1 MLCGCDGCSPTG
13 DSLSYLGLP
22 ERIYAYLSLS
32 SRNGFKKDHLRGALK
47 FVEDNWQLVHKGAGW
62 RALRNFLVVW
72 LFSWRFYMRI
82 ANILRKQGLG
92 LHGYLES
99 NEVSQ
104 ILARY
109 EALTSMEPM

>member
-1 MLCGCDGCSPTG
+1 MSLC
-13 DSLSYLGLP
+13 
-22 ERIYAYLSLS
+22 

-47 FVEDNWQLVHKGAGW
+47 FVEDNWQLIHKGAGW
-62 RALRNFLVVW
+62 RALRNLLVVW
-72 LFSWRFYMRI
+72 LSSWQLLLI

-104 ILARY
+104 VLARY
-109 EALTSMEPM
+109 ETLTSMDPV